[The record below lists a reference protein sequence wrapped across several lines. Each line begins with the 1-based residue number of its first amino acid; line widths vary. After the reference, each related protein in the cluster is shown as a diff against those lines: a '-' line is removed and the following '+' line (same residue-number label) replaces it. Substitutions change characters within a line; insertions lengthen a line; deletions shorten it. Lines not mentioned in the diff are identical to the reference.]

1 MNDPKKNILN
11 TQPEEGTNND
21 LHLTNQ
27 DVSFPDDSGN
37 EEETPASNDRSA
49 DENARQT
56 RLDRE
61 ASPEFGT
68 DPAFENL

>member
-1 MNDPKKNILN
+1 MKDPKKNILN
-11 TQPEEGTNND
+11 SQPGEGTNND

-27 DVSFPDDSGN
+27 EVNLPDESDSPPDVASSSERSG
-37 EEETPASNDRSA
+37 
-49 DENARQT
+49 DENWKRT

>member
-1 MNDPKKNILN
+1 MKDPKKNILN
-11 TQPEEGTNND
+11 SQPGEGTNND

-27 DVSFPDDSGN
+27 EVNLTNESDNQQDTASSGERN
-37 EEETPASNDRSA
+37 E
-49 DENARQT
+49 DENWRRT